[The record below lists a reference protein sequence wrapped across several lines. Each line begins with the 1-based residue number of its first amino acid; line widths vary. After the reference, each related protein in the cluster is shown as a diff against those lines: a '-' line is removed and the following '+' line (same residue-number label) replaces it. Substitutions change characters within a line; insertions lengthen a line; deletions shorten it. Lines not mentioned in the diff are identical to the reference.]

1 MFLFI
6 YLQKD
11 SFFYDNNDSKNNLNM
26 GNKTSYLYQKELLN
40 RLKETLEIFREDMSN
55 VARNYKNSV
64 QNLHDT
70 EGLMDETFDEYYVN
84 YLNPTVEILNSILER
99 IDTEDLSF
107 IEKEINFLSS
117 R

>member
-1 MFLFI
+1 MT
-6 YLQKD
+6 
-11 SFFYDNNDSKNNLNM
+11 SR
-26 GNKTSYLYQKELLN
+26 TSYNYQKELLN

-55 VARNYKNSV
+55 VARNYKNAV
-64 QNLHDT
+64 QNLHDQ
-70 EGLMDETFDEYYVN
+70 EGLMDETYDEYYVN

-99 IDTEDLSF
+99 METEDLVF

>member
-1 MFLFI
+1 MA
-6 YLQKD
+6 
-11 SFFYDNNDSKNNLNM
+11 SR
-26 GNKTSYLYQKELLN
+26 TSYTYQKELLN

-55 VARNYKNSV
+55 VARNYKNAV
-64 QNLHDT
+64 QNLHDN
-70 EGLMDETFDEYYVN
+70 EGLMDETYDEYYVN

-99 IDTEDLSF
+99 IDTEDVSF

>member
-1 MFLFI
+1 MA
-6 YLQKD
+6 
-11 SFFYDNNDSKNNLNM
+11 SR
-26 GNKTSYLYQKELLN
+26 TSYTYQKELLN
-40 RLKETLEIFREDMSN
+40 RLKETLEVFREDMSN

-64 QNLHDT
+64 QNLHDN
-70 EGLMDETFDEYYVN
+70 EGLMDETYDEYYVN

-99 IDTEDLSF
+99 IDTEDVSF

>member
-1 MFLFI
+1 MA
-6 YLQKD
+6 
-11 SFFYDNNDSKNNLNM
+11 SR
-26 GNKTSYLYQKELLN
+26 TSYNYQKELLVK
-40 RLKETLEIFREDMSN
+40 LKETLEVFREDMSN

-64 QNLHDT
+64 QNLHDQ
-70 EGLMDETFDEYYVN
+70 EGLMDETYDEYYIN

-99 IDTEDLSF
+99 IDTEDVAF

>member
-1 MFLFI
+1 MA
-6 YLQKD
+6 
-11 SFFYDNNDSKNNLNM
+11 SR
-26 GNKTSYLYQKELLN
+26 TSYNYQKELLVK
-40 RLKETLEIFREDMSN
+40 LKETLEVFREDMSN

-64 QNLHDT
+64 QNLHDK
-70 EGLMDETFDEYYVN
+70 EGLMDETYDEYYIN

-99 IDTEDLSF
+99 IDTEDVAF

>member
-1 MFLFI
+1 MA
-6 YLQKD
+6 
-11 SFFYDNNDSKNNLNM
+11 SR
-26 GNKTSYLYQKELLN
+26 TSYNYQKELLIK
-40 RLKETLEIFREDMSN
+40 LKETLEVFREDMSN

-64 QNLHDT
+64 QNLHDQ
-70 EGLMDETFDEYYVN
+70 EGLMDETYDEYYIN

-99 IDTEDLSF
+99 IDTEDVAF

>member
-1 MFLFI
+1 MA
-6 YLQKD
+6 
-11 SFFYDNNDSKNNLNM
+11 SKTYYN
-26 GNKTSYLYQKELLN
+26 YQKELLVK
-40 RLKETLEIFREDMSN
+40 LKETLEVFREDMSN

-64 QNLHDT
+64 QNLHDQ
-70 EGLMDETFDEYYVN
+70 EGLMDETYDEYYIN

-99 IDTEDLSF
+99 IDTEDVAF

>member
-1 MFLFI
+1 MA
-6 YLQKD
+6 
-11 SFFYDNNDSKNNLNM
+11 SR
-26 GNKTSYLYQKELLN
+26 TSYTYQKELLN
-40 RLKETLEIFREDMSN
+40 RLKETLEVFREDMSN

-64 QNLHDT
+64 QSLHDND
-70 EGLMDETFDEYYVN
+70 GLMDEAYDEYYVN

-99 IDTEDLSF
+99 IDTEDVAF

>member
-1 MFLFI
+1 MA
-6 YLQKD
+6 
-11 SFFYDNNDSKNNLNM
+11 S
-26 GNKTSYLYQKELLN
+26 KTSYNYQKELLVK
-40 RLKETLEIFREDMSN
+40 LKETLEVFREDMSN

-64 QNLHDT
+64 QNLHDQ
-70 EGLMDETFDEYYVN
+70 EGLMDETYDEYYIN

-99 IDTEDLSF
+99 IDTEDVAF

>member
-1 MFLFI
+1 MA
-6 YLQKD
+6 
-11 SFFYDNNDSKNNLNM
+11 SR
-26 GNKTSYLYQKELLN
+26 TSYNYQKELLVK
-40 RLKETLEIFREDMSN
+40 LKETLEVFREDMSN

-64 QNLHDT
+64 QNLHDQ
-70 EGLMDETFDEYYVN
+70 EGLMDETYDEYYIN

-99 IDTEDLSF
+99 IDTEDIAF